1 MCKLI
6 SFNKQS
12 YLFEL
17 QEQHNQLLR
26 LKQSYQAIIDDFEAQ
41 KNIKIGYLLLQ
52 LNLSSSPISH
62 KREEKTEEIDTQ
74 EIKKIFR
81 EISKKIHPDTT
92 QDNELKLLYLEL
104 FQAINEAKQNNDIE
118 LLRKIKAQIDSNN
131 LKKSQ
136 DDELEIKIH
145 KLELQ
150 ITQIKIDID
159 EIEKRDDFKHI
170 QALDGQ
176 FDTYFQQV
184 EKELKYKILKEKA
197 KND

>member
-52 LNLSSSPISH
+52 LNLSPIS
-62 KREEKTEEIDTQ
+62 RQEVEKPEEIDTQ
-74 EIKKIFR
+74 EVKKIFR
-81 EISKKIHPDTT
+81 ELSKKIHPDKT
-92 QDNELKLLYLEL
+92 QDAELKSLYLEL
-104 FQAINEAKQNNDIE
+104 FQALNEAKQNNDIE

>member
-6 SFNKQS
+6 SFDKQS
-12 YLFEL
+12 YFNEL
-17 QEQHNQLLR
+17 QEQHNQLLS
-26 LKQSYQAIIDDFEAQ
+26 LKQSYVSILNNFEAQ
-41 KNIKIGYLLLQ
+41 KNIKIGYLLVQ
-52 LNLSSSPISH
+52 LNLSSPISH
-62 KREEKTEEIDTQ
+62 KQVEKTEEIDTQ

-150 ITQIKIDID
+150 ITQVKIEID

-176 FDTYFQQV
+176 FDAYFQQV
-184 EKELKYKILKEKA
+184 EKELKFKIQNLKNKG
-197 KND
+197 KK